1 MSLPLYRRV
10 LGPRF
15 LVLPRRV
22 RELHELTSA
31 SQWAGEAKV
40 ERGRSRLS
48 RLAAWIA
55 GLPPDGRDQPLRVTF
70 EPVGANEIWTRQF
83 GEAQFRSVQSERSG
97 LLCERAGPTT
107 FVFTPVASG
116 DGLALRLDGFRLF
129 GLPLPRLVH
138 PSVRTWECER
148 DGRYQFEVEARLPL
162 AGLIVRY
169 GGWLVRQG

>member
-15 LVLPRRV
+15 AVLPTLV
-22 RELHELTSA
+22 RDLHELEAA
-31 SQWAGEAKV
+31 SRWVGMAHV

-55 GLPPDGRDQPLRVTF
+55 GLPPDGRDQTLCVTF
-70 EPVGANEIWTRQF
+70 EPVGAREIWTRRF
-83 GEAQFRSVQSERSG
+83 GVVRFRSVQYERNG
-97 LLCERAGPTT
+97 FLCERTGPTT

-116 DGLALRLDGFRLF
+116 NGLALRLDGFRLL

-148 DGRYQFEVEARLPL
+148 EGRYQFEVEACLPL
-162 AGLIVRY
+162 AGLIIRY
-169 GGWLVRQG
+169 RGWLVRQG

>member
-10 LGPRF
+10 LGPHF
-15 LVLPRRV
+15 SVLPTRV
-22 RELHELTSA
+22 RELHDLAAA
-31 SQWAGEAKV
+31 SQWAGVANV

-55 GLPPDGRDQPLRVTF
+55 GLPPDGRDQALCVTF
-70 EPVGANEIWTRQF
+70 EPVGADEIWTRQF
-83 GEAQFRSVQSERSG
+83 GAVRFRSVQWQRNG
-97 LLCERAGPTT
+97 FLCERAGPST

-116 DGLALRLDGFRLF
+116 EGLALRLDGFRLL

-148 DGRYQFEVEARLPL
+148 AGRYQFEVEARLPL
-162 AGLIVRY
+162 AGLIIRY
-169 GGWLVRQG
+169 GGWLARQA

>member
-55 GLPPDGRDQPLRVTF
+55 GLPPDGGDQALCVTF
-70 EPVGANEIWTRQF
+70 EPLGTREIWTRQF

-148 DGRYQFEVEARLPL
+148 EGRYQFEVEACLPR
-162 AGLIVRY
+162 AGLIIRY
-169 GGWLVRQG
+169 RGWLVRQG